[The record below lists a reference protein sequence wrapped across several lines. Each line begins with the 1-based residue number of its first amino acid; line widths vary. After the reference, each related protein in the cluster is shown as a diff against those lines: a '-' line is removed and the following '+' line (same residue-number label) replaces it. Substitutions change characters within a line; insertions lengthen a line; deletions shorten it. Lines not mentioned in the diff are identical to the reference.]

1 MTTIGYGRFRKGTG
15 AALLALWILT
25 PFAGASIAA
34 TASAGAIRGI
44 LYKADETTRLAA
56 ATVTAINVKTGRR
69 YVSNHTGDNGAY
81 EITGLPAGTYDIAID
96 VAEHV
101 FVTDNLID
109 LAENQRLYLSF
120 AVSPKGAVPPGT
132 AEPPNAKGEAKM
144 TFTDPSAVP
153 QTAPPAKKKG
163 FWSRPGGIAIISILV
178 VGAFG
183 AGVAA
188 QNN

>member
-1 MTTIGYGRFRKGTG
+1 MTTIGYGRFRRGTG
-15 AALLALWILT
+15 AALLALLVLP
-25 PFAGASIAA
+25 PFAGVSSAA
-34 TASAGAIRGI
+34 TASAGAIRGV

-81 EITGLPAGTYDIAID
+81 EITSLPAGTYDIAID
-96 VAEHV
+96 VAERV

-120 AVSPKGAVPPGT
+120 AVMPKATAAPGAT
-132 AEPPNAKGEAKM
+132 EPTDAKGEAKM

-153 QTAPPAKKKG
+153 QSAPAEKKKG
-163 FWSRPGGIAIISILV
+163 FWSRPGGIAIITILV